1 MDILLKI
8 KNWQLFLIIILLPWL
23 LLIAY
28 ITIFKSNSSNY
39 DVFGVIFTLIY
50 YLIFVG
56 WNYKVIKTFNKTEK
70 ILTEKQNKRLDWLL
84 IIFFI
89 YLIFILFRTQVFETD
104 VLVFKILSP
113 ILMLLSVYS
122 FFFLVYCTAKTLKY
136 LQLKNQIRT
145 ADIIVEMFVILY
157 FIIGIWWLQRKVNK
171 YYDEY
176 IRR

>member
-1 MDILLKI
+1 MDILLRI
-8 KNWQLFLIIILLPWL
+8 KNWQLFLIIFLLPWL

-28 ITIFKSNSSNY
+28 ITIFESNSSTYN
-39 DVFGVIFTLIY
+39 VFAAIFTLIY
-50 YLIFVG
+50 YVIFVG

-104 VLVFKILSP
+104 LLVFRILSP

-122 FFFLVYCTAKTLKY
+122 FIFLVYCTAKTLKY

-145 ADIIVEMFVILY
+145 ADIIVEMFIIFY
-157 FIIGIWWLQRKVNK
+157 FIIGVWWLQRKVNK

-176 IRR
+176 IRH